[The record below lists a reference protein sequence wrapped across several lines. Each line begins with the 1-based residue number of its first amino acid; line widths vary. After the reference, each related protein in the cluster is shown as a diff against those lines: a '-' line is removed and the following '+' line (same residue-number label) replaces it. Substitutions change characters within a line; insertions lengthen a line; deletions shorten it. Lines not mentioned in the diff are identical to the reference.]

1 MSKTKAKLDLE
12 INKMFAEA
20 KPLTQEEL
28 HSFGE
33 KNREIMERPSF
44 KAGVVR
50 DQLKHETKE
59 KPPYDETKVFS
70 ACVLIGSILVGAVG
84 LIIAIITHSIK

>member
-1 MSKTKAKLDLE
+1 
-12 INKMFAEA
+12 
-20 KPLTQEEL
+20 
-28 HSFGE
+28 
-33 KNREIMERPSF
+33 MEN
-44 KAGVVR
+44 
-50 DQLKHETKE
+50 E